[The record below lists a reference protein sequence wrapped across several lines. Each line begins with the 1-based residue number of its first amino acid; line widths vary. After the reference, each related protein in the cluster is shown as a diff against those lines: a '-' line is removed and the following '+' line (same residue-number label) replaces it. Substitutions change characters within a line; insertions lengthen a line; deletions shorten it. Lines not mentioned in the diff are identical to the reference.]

1 MQDINWL
8 YICFYKDLGQKDF
21 GHVTCPTCGMVYT
34 KAQPDDEAE
43 HIRHH
48 KRFVSGLRFSVS
60 TVKQPDQFSI
70 TLPLGSPHFWTAKRN
85 YSTPYRILIF
95 QTGVA
100 KTKTLQKLRPKACLS

>member
-1 MQDINWL
+1 MQYINWL

-48 KRFVSGLRFSVS
+48 KRFVSGLRFTVS
-60 TVKQPDQFSI
+60 TVQQPDQFSI
-70 TLPLGSPHFWTAKRN
+70 TLLLKVV
-85 YSTPYRILIF
+85 ILI
-95 QTGVA
+95 GLLRDRCCE
-100 KTKTLQKLRPKACLS
+100 TKTLQKLRPKACLS

>member
-1 MQDINWL
+1 MQNINWL

-48 KRFVSGLRFSVS
+48 KRFVSGLRFTVS
-60 TVKQPDQFSI
+60 TVQQLDKIFHNS
-70 TLPLGSPHFWTAKRN
+70 TLESPHFWTVEKLQ
-85 YSTPYRILIF
+85 Y
-95 QTGVA
+95 
-100 KTKTLQKLRPKACLS
+100 TL

>member
-1 MQDINWL
+1 MQNINWL

-48 KRFVSGLRFSVS
+48 KRFVSGLRFTVS
-60 TVKQPDQFSI
+60 TVQQLDQFSI
-70 TLPLGSPHFWTAKRN
+70 TLLLKVLIFGLLRN
-85 YSTPYRILIF
+85 YSNILE
-95 QTGVA
+95 
-100 KTKTLQKLRPKACLS
+100 S

>member
-1 MQDINWL
+1 MQNINWL

-48 KRFVSGLRFSVS
+48 KRFVSGLRFTVS
-60 TVKQPDQFSI
+60 NVQQLDQFSI
-70 TLPLGSPHFWTAKRN
+70 TLLLKVLIFRLLRN
-85 YSTPYRILIF
+85 YSTHCRILIS